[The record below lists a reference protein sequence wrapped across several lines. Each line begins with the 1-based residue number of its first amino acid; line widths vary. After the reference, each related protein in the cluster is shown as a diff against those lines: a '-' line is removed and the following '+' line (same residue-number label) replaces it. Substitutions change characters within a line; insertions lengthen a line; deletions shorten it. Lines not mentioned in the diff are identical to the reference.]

1 MSPQMLQ
8 VIASGLAGCGFAIIF
23 RIKPK
28 YLPLILIGSAL
39 SWLVL
44 LAADYL
50 WGIRSIAMI
59 TAAAAMT
66 IYSEI
71 FARVV
76 HMPVSVIYT
85 PIVVPLI
92 PGGNLYYCV
101 RGFVTGFHE
110 DFVFFGEL
118 LLEDTL
124 GIVLGSLI
132 VLTFVSALTS
142 KRKKSL

>member
-1 MSPQMLQ
+1 MRPEILQ
-8 VIASGLAGCGFAIIF
+8 IIASGLAGCGFAVMF
-23 RIKPK
+23 QIKPK
-28 YLPLILIGSAL
+28 YQPLIFFGSAL
-39 SWLVL
+39 SWVVY
-44 LAADYL
+44 LAAFQL
-50 WGIRSIAMI
+50 WEIRSIAMI
-59 TAAAAMT
+59 TAAMAMT

-101 RGFVTGFHE
+101 RGFVTGSHA
-110 DFVFFGEL
+110 DFTEYGGI

-132 VLTFVSALTS
+132 VLTFVSAVTS
-142 KRKKSL
+142 RKRKS